1 MQHGREV
8 ASYPKEPRV
17 NRFMNL
23 LDYMNFPLHKPQT
36 IYEQNER
43 SAVYLRKMEHRM
55 RKTELSKEEL
65 IQQVYTF
72 FPREIYDSDSQYKL
86 SPEWKKREAV
96 YLEKWQN
103 QESWLRI
110 LTNLRRLL
118 PGSWV
123 VDETVPQQ
131 ILSYRC
137 QLYPKEVSEYR
148 LPKYNTVV
156 GFISYLARYTVGSL
170 YSEQVDDKRYKVE
183 KLSHTFPLDNIMYV
197 QQFMDVIEAE
207 LHYSFLSLERTL
219 EKVPDVAVGN
229 HLMGEAKLFHY
240 LFDAHESL

>member
-1 MQHGREV
+1 M
-8 ASYPKEPRV
+8 
-17 NRFMNL
+17 
-23 LDYMNFPLHKPQT
+23 
-36 IYEQNER
+36 
-43 SAVYLRKMEHRM
+43 
-55 RKTELSKEEL
+55 
-65 IQQVYTF
+65 
-72 FPREIYDSDSQYKL
+72 
-86 SPEWKKREAV
+86 

-110 LTNLRRLL
+110 LMNLRSLL

-137 QLYPKEVSEYR
+137 QLYPKEVSGYR

-156 GFISYLARYTVGSL
+156 GFISYLAPVYTVGFL
-170 YSEQVDDKRYKVE
+170 HSEQVDDKRYKVE
-183 KLSHTFPLDNIMYV
+183 KLSHVSPESTKQYA
-197 QQFMDVIEAE
+197 QQLMDVIEAE
-207 LHYSFLSLERTL
+207 LHYSFLPLERTL